1 MFPDFIKH
9 YDMIRSILRDVFLYG
24 CFSKSTLENKNKNS
38 IRKINYEM
46 RRIRQYIEKDFIKID
61 KDGKNKL
68 MNLSYNNILNTK
80 NFLVD
85 TYLSKSFTRSDI
97 ILYYCLLLVLNY
109 EDKPMTFSEIEDVFI
124 EKELIDYDKISSKTI
139 ERKLKEMTENLEIVK
154 AEKNGRVKEYSVCED
169 VLKELSNE
177 EIEKLLFVCSLYKN
191 IVFPNVSG
199 YYTVQSLSD
208 YMKFERNVEIND
220 DDFFQYQYLHFQPV
234 IEEEL
239 ILKVMKAIK
248 NRNEILIHSNGKVR
262 RVKTY
267 DEKNIKPVKLRYDIE
282 CGRFYIIGFCKG
294 RCISA
299 RIDRKDDVEIVNTT
313 FDYDKY
319 LEKYKKSMDKS
330 FSSVPN
336 NNDNPYDIVKFKLSI
351 DPETENFLINKI
363 KGELGICVMEKVNDQ
378 EYVIEKEV
386 NDAWEMIPWIRKYC
400 GNIKVV
406 SPAWLKKKINDD
418 WKIMLS
424 NYNIE

>member
-109 EDKPMTFSEIEDVFI
+109 EDKPMTFSEIEDVLI

-363 KGELGICVMEKVNDQ
+363 KGELGICVIEKVNDQ

-406 SPAWLKKKINDD
+406 SPAWLKKKINAD